1 METKTT
7 TAELIMMVQY
17 DVLKNKSS
25 KIRNIILV
33 LCNVIALSCFVFFF
47 LSLTEFLEFMKGV
60 E

>member
-47 LSLTEFLEFMKGV
+47 YL
-60 E
+60 

>member
-33 LCNVIALSCFVFFF
+33 LCNVIALSCFVFF
-47 LSLTEFLEFMKGV
+47 SISDRVPGV
-60 E
+60 HEGC